1 MIDDGNEGLLY
12 QSDGDCLKVADELDE
27 LDGQTEEEEEEL
39 RFSFPSFTYFCKEL
53 LTFIT
58 FKFVWVNPSS
68 LIKPK
73 FTRSSNHPEMV
84 TRWSPSGHQVVTKL
98 STSGYQVVTKSN
110 NSFPKMVIFC
120 SFVIKMSRV
129 AFTHFGL

>member
-1 MIDDGNEGLLY
+1 MVGHTSYIIILKIIDDGNEGLLY
-12 QSDGDCLKVADELDE
+12 QSDGDCLKVANE

-73 FTRSSNHPEMV
+73 FTDPQI
-84 TRWSPSGHQVVTKL
+84 TQKWSPGGHQVVTKWSL
-98 STSGYQVVTKSN
+98 SCLQAVTKW
-110 NSFPKMVIFC
+110 
-120 SFVIKMSRV
+120 
-129 AFTHFGL
+129 

>member
-1 MIDDGNEGLLY
+1 MVGHTSYIIILKIIDDGNEGLLY
-12 QSDGDCLKVADELDE
+12 QSDGDCLKVANE

-73 FTRSSNHPEMV
+73 FTGSSNHPEMV
-84 TRWSPSGHQVVTKL
+84 TIWSPSDLLVVTKWSPSGHQVVTKW
-98 STSGYQVVTKSN
+98 SPSG
-110 NSFPKMVIFC
+110 
-120 SFVIKMSRV
+120 
-129 AFTHFGL
+129 H